1 MSEETIE
8 SEIAGTVWK
17 IEVKIGDKVED
28 EDVLMILESMKM
40 EIPVESTC
48 DGTVAEILVAEGD
61 GISEGQAL
69 VRISSSK

>member
-1 MSEETIE
+1 MSDETVE

-17 IEVKIGDKVED
+17 IEVSVGDSVEE

-40 EIPVESTC
+40 EIPVEAPC
-48 DGTVAEILVAEGD
+48 DGTVFEILVAPED

-69 VRISSSK
+69 VRITPNA